1 MVRRMQYLNKRE
13 AITRILF
20 ILLLCSFLFSLCSCD
35 KATVELSPE
44 TTAAQPKQADDP
56 TEPIP
61 VAELETAVFSLKSL
75 PDIGKYVS
83 DEKKDFFFDDG
94 VHDVFEP
101 RDDYGEVVPYFSH
114 TAVYREV
121 PSYTYTDDDGSSSVT
136 KVENRSL
143 FYGNGL
149 GLMTR
154 DGRII
159 SAPTYDYFESYT
171 DLSRKK
177 IWVFGTENPEEMY
190 SFAPTVI
197 AGDGSWKLE
206 FPENYSIESLND
218 LQHGCF
224 IVRIDEGN
232 EYTEKHLYSFD
243 GVLLADLDQIRAKYE
258 TKEERLALKAV
269 EDDKLL
275 FQFYDPRDNDDNDY
289 YEEEEMT
296 EGQRKQ
302 DNVYFYTDMKGEKLS
317 DLCLSVPYDE
327 KRGNCIIGYDGI
339 EGIAQL
345 FKMDGTP
352 LTKGDRGYCH
362 YDQAKQLILIYNKE
376 TNIVTVYNTNGELV
390 DRYEMD
396 WDFFQYSSNGAVFL
410 DKEQHKLYNIS
421 DGGEISLNLPD
432 IEIIETV
439 YETINNY
446 ESGDMYI
453 AALTETGRC
462 YLFDLNGNQVAC
474 VNRPD
479 ATKEE
484 YDYVYYNIDL
494 FVSPAYV
501 LSVSKTSGWYVFDRA
516 QQQERKLP
524 LDGIPVHWEEGMNE
538 HATLS
543 FFGDLMS
550 VYYSYIDDDTGERS
564 RTDLYDLKTGHILYS
579 DLIYTDQT
587 DDLFLFTTKRAA
599 VVLEKDGSVLLKMN
613 TDTLF

>member
-1 MVRRMQYLNKRE
+1 
-13 AITRILF
+13 
-20 ILLLCSFLFSLCSCD
+20 
-35 KATVELSPE
+35 
-44 TTAAQPKQADDP
+44 
-56 TEPIP
+56 
-61 VAELETAVFSLKSL
+61 
-75 PDIGKYVS
+75 
-83 DEKKDFFFDDG
+83 
-94 VHDVFEP
+94 
-101 RDDYGEVVPYFSH
+101 
-114 TAVYREV
+114 
-121 PSYTYTDDDGSSSVT
+121 
-136 KVENRSL
+136 
-143 FYGNGL
+143 
-149 GLMTR
+149 
-154 DGRII
+154 
-159 SAPTYDYFESYT
+159 
-171 DLSRKK
+171 
-177 IWVFGTENPEEMY
+177 
-190 SFAPTVI
+190 
-197 AGDGSWKLE
+197 
-206 FPENYSIESLND
+206 
-218 LQHGCF
+218 
-224 IVRIDEGN
+224 
-232 EYTEKHLYSFD
+232 
-243 GVLLADLDQIRAKYE
+243 
-258 TKEERLALKAV
+258 
-269 EDDKLL
+269 
-275 FQFYDPRDNDDNDY
+275 
-289 YEEEEMT
+289 
-296 EGQRKQ
+296 
-302 DNVYFYTDMKGEKLS
+302 
-317 DLCLSVPYDE
+317 
-327 KRGNCIIGYDGI
+327 
-339 EGIAQL
+339 
-345 FKMDGTP
+345 
-352 LTKGDRGYCH
+352 
-362 YDQAKQLILIYNKE
+362 
-376 TNIVTVYNTNGELV
+376 
-390 DRYEMD
+390 MD